1 MRKFL
6 RRALGLALACV
17 TALCAAA
24 PALAAGVI
32 DPERD
37 AQLTIVYEQGETKL
51 SGAQFDLYRVAAVDA
66 YARMTRTARFS
77 GYPIALDGQ
86 DQSGWAALATT
97 LKGYV
102 WQDALEPDATGQTDE
117 TGTLR
122 FALSAGLYLVIGS
135 RRTIG
140 DVTYAATPFLVFLP
154 GENLEENTWDY
165 AVTAYPKVEGEQN
178 PADDPDDR
186 LVTRKVLESGTTRR
200 RRADGRKTS
209 PSTCCATGRHTTPS
223 PSAPR
228 MTGAT
233 PGTTWNA
240 GHEWLVTEDAVTG
253 YTQAVSQ
260 EGDHV
265 YRDEHGKAVDPD
277 NANDPDNTDD
287 PDDARQ
293 AGPPVAAA
301 DGAAVV
307 AGAGAGGGG
316 PGLHC
321 HRPGAPEGQRTCV
334 VRARRGCS
342 PGRCSCCWPW
352 G

>member
-37 AQLTIVYEQGETKL
+37 AQLTIVYEKGETKL
-51 SGAQFDLYRVAAVDA
+51 SGAQIDLYRVAAVDA

-186 LVTRKVLESGTTRR
+186 LVTRKVLKIWDDAQKESGRPENITVHLLC
-200 RRADGRKTS
+200 DGEAYDTV
-209 PSTCCATGRHTTPS
+209 TL
-223 PSAPR
+223 SAENDWR
-228 MTGAT
+228 YA
-233 PGTTWNA
+233 WDNLER

-260 EGDHV
+260 EGITFTV
-265 YRDEHGKAVDPD
+265 T
-277 NANDPDNTDD
+277 NTAK
-287 PDDARQ
+287 PSTPTTPTTPTTQTTPTTPGRPGRPSLPQ
-293 AGPPVAAA
+293 TGQLWWPVLALAAA
-301 DGAAVV
+301 
-307 AGAGAGGGG
+307 
-316 PGLHC
+316 GLGC
-321 HRPGAPEGQRTCV
+321 IVIGL
-334 VRARRGCS
+334 VRRKGS
-342 PGRCSCCWPW
+342 GRAS
-352 G
+352 